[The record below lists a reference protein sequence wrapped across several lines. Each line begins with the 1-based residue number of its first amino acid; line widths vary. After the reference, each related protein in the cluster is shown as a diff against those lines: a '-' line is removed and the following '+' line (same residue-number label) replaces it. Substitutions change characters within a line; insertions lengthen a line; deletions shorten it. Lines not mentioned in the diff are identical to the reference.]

1 MMSALDIAAGHD
13 LSGKT
18 ALVTGASSGLGME
31 TARAL
36 AATGASVIITGRN
49 LAAGQEVLAML
60 RRTGSGQHAL
70 VPLDLTDPFDIACA
84 AGIVAQTTAS
94 LDILVANAGLSMT
107 PEDRLANGFDVR
119 FAANYLGHF
128 VLIHRL
134 LPLLSLRGARIVMLG
149 SAGHKGRP
157 VNLEDPAWLGREI
170 DQRQA
175 YGESKAACSL
185 FAVEATRRWHDRE
198 IFANC
203 VLPGSAVTGLMRNYS
218 PEGLDGLIRAAGGTG
233 PGSML
238 GKVDERA
245 STSVWA
251 ALAPQLDRVGGLVLE
266 DCGLCRISGP
276 DFHPW
281 QGYELHSTDFE
292 LARGLWDSTLG
303 LLDAHNMRF
312 QS

>member
-1 MMSALDIAAGHD
+1 MTALDIAAGHD
-13 LSGKT
+13 ISGKT
-18 ALVTGASSGLGME
+18 ALVTGGSSGLGLE

-36 AATGASVIITGRN
+36 TTTGANVIITGRN
-49 LAAGQEVLAML
+49 LAAGQEILAML
-60 RRTGSGQHAL
+60 RQTGPGQHAFI
-70 VPLDLTDPFDIACA
+70 PLDLTDAHDIARA
-84 AGIVAQTTAS
+84 VDLLAQTTAH

-107 PEDRLANGFDVR
+107 PEDRLESGFDIR

-134 LPLLSLRGARIVMLG
+134 LPQLSLRGARIVMLG

-157 VNLEDPAWLGREI
+157 VNLADLAWLDREI

-175 YGESKAACSL
+175 YGESKSACSL
-185 FAVEATRRWHDRE
+185 FAVEATRRWHDLG

-218 PEGLDGLIRAAGGTG
+218 AERLDGLLRAAGGTG
-233 PGSML
+233 PDSML
-238 GKVDERA
+238 GKVDEQA

-281 QGYELHSTDFE
+281 RGYELHSTDTA
-292 LARGLWDSTLG
+292 LARQLWDSTVALIAEHG
-303 LLDAHNMRF
+303 IPF
-312 QS
+312 CS